1 MSDISA
7 GDSIGDSEWDQKYF
21 SLILE
26 LEEKYASRYEMQASK
41 LLVDKSIEILVKGIS
56 ITYKLDRLGCS
67 YSIHDPRHSNLQ
79 KGWTR
84 IGWGKSAK
92 RKALP
97 HLFAKSEAH
106 VLIDLDQ

>member
-41 LLVDKSIEILVKGIS
+41 LLVDKSLEILIQGIS

-67 YSIHDPRHSNLQ
+67 YSIRDEKNSNLQ
-79 KGWTR
+79 KGWSR
-84 IGWGKSAK
+84 IGWRKSA
-92 RKALP
+92 RGKALT
-97 HLFAKSEAH
+97 HLFAKSEADA
-106 VLIDLDQ
+106 LIDLNQ

>member
-1 MSDISA
+1 MPDVSA
-7 GDSIGDSEWDQKYF
+7 GDSIGDAEWDRKYF

-41 LLVDKSIEILVKGIS
+41 LLVDKSMEILIKSIS

-67 YSIHDPRHSNLQ
+67 YSIHDERNSNLQ
-79 KGWTR
+79 KGWSR

-97 HLFAKSEAH
+97 YLFAKSEAD
-106 VLIDLDQ
+106 VLIDLNQ